1 MVSIIKIER
10 ENLNRLNG
18 KVLDL
23 DGYYYKLYKDC
34 ELYSSFDFLE
44 TINRIIDAL
53 LEAGKL
59 YIISYD
65 TLTFMF
71 MKRYGRRRYKIFFSN
86 FLRAIRILE
95 CSAKVNAIF
104 VRYSEP
110 VKNDPANL
118 DDYKN
123 NCY

>member
-10 ENLNRLNG
+10 ENINRLNG
-18 KVLDL
+18 RVIDL
-23 DGYYYKLYKDC
+23 DGYYYKLYRDG

-44 TINRIIDAL
+44 TINHILSSL
-53 LEAGKL
+53 LEAGEL

-65 TLTFMF
+65 TLSFMF
-71 MKRYGRRRYKIFFSN
+71 MKKYGRRRYKIFFSN

-104 VRYSEP
+104 IRYSEP
-110 VKNDPANL
+110 VKNDPGNFE
-118 DDYKN
+118 DYKKD
-123 NCY
+123 CF